1 MKNLVIKKQRT
12 FNEDSCIRI
21 AGKVEIDNVKRNFE
35 LETDELGFKYV
46 EGIDKQLVPQLV
58 EAILEV
64 DPDLDCYLE
73 D

>member
-1 MKNLVIKKQRT
+1 MTNLVITSTRT

-21 AGKVEIDNVKRNFE
+21 KGKVEIDNVKHKFE
-35 LETDELGFKYV
+35 LETDEGSLIRVGGV
-46 EGIDKQLVPQLV
+46 DNQLLPQLV

-64 DPDLDCYLE
+64 DPDLDCFL